1 MAIVLLFAGGFIFYI
16 AGSSLQGAFLYSRLK
31 QEDESKAK
39 GKCANC
45 VSPLLWGNTSFPED
59 ASCDTLFSPFA
70 RTHLSSLAAEE
81 SGSVS
86 VSVWVL
92 DLL

>member
-1 MAIVLLFAGGFIFYI
+1 MAIVLLFAGGFISSI
-16 AGSSLQGAFLYSRLK
+16 AGSSLQGAFDILVRGRK
-31 QEDESKAK
+31 MRVGQR
-39 GKCANC
+39 AN
-45 VSPLLWGNTSFPED
+45 VPTALLPFYGEIPVFQKTRRVIPF
-59 ASCDTLFSPFA
+59 FSPFA

-92 DLL
+92 DLG